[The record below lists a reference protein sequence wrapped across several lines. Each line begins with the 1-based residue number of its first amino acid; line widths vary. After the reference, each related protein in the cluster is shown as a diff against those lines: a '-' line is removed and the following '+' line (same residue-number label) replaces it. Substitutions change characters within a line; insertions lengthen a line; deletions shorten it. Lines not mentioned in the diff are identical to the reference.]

1 MPACWWWAHPGRSGN
16 VDGMK
21 RSLPLFA
28 LLLGIAGLVPFAGC
42 GLLAVAPNGDRAA
55 FALVAYGAV
64 ILAFLGGVHWG
75 FALEDPVGR
84 GERGRLILGVLPSL
98 AGWVAL
104 LLSAAF
110 NTEAGLGLLI
120 VGFAGTMIVENR
132 AAKAGLVPSGY
143 LTLRYAL
150 TAGVGVVL
158 VLALLLRLLHLHV
171 YL

>member
-1 MPACWWWAHPGRSGN
+1 
-16 VDGMK
+16 MK

-28 LLLGIAGLVPFAGC
+28 LVLGIAGLVPFAAC

-75 FALEDPVGR
+75 FALQEPSGR
-84 GERGRLILGVLPSL
+84 GERGRLGLGVLPSL

-104 LLSAAF
+104 LLCIAV
-110 NTEAGLGLLI
+110 NTEAGLALLLA
-120 VGFAGTMIVENR
+120 GFAAAVVVESR
-132 AAKAGLVPSGY
+132 AAKAGLMPPGY
-143 LTLRYAL
+143 MTLRLGL
-150 TAGVGVVL
+150 TGAVGVVL

-171 YL
+171 YLW

>member
-1 MPACWWWAHPGRSGN
+1 
-16 VDGMK
+16 MK
-21 RSLPLFA
+21 RTLPL
-28 LLLGIAGLVPFAGC
+28 LVILLGIAGLIPFAAC
-42 GLLAVAPNGDRAA
+42 GLLAVTPNGDRAA

-75 FALEDPVGR
+75 FALQDPAGR

-110 NTEAGLGLLI
+110 TTEAGLALLL
-120 VGFAGTMIVENR
+120 VGFAGTMVVESR
-132 AAKAGLVPSGY
+132 AAKSGLMPAGY
-143 LTLRYAL
+143 LTLRYGL
-150 TAGVGVVL
+150 TAAVGTVL
-158 VLALLLRLLHLHV
+158 LLALLLRLLHLHV